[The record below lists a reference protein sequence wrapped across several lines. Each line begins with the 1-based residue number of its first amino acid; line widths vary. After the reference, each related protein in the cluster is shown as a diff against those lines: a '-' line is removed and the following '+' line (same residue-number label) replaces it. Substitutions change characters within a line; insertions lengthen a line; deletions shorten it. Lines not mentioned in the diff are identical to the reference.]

1 MRSIARAVLLVAARI
16 AALPLVVFAVSSP
29 LLAQGPALKA
39 PAAKKP
45 STAPAPAAAP
55 APAPETGAPQMTAAD
70 VEAFLDGL
78 VPAQLGPG
86 DVAGAVVVV
95 VKDGK
100 VLFGRGYGWA
110 DVEKRVPVD
119 WEKTLFRPGS
129 ISKLFTWTAVMQ
141 QVEQGKLDLDTDVNK
156 YLDFQV
162 PEAFGKPITLRDI
175 MTHTPG
181 YEDYAKE
188 LIVADASL
196 LAPLGQHLKTHQ
208 PARIFPPG
216 STPAYSNY
224 ATSMAGYIVERVS
237 GKPFAE
243 YIEENILGPLGMK
256 RATFRQ
262 PLPPDLEPLMS
273 RGYKVGSQKAQ
284 AFEIVVPAP
293 AGALSA
299 TGADMAR
306 FVIAHLQDGSYEGA
320 QILKPETAKLM
331 HARQRGKSPE
341 TDGMCLGFYEE
352 SRNGHRIIGHGG
364 DTNWFHSD
372 LHLIPDANVGFF
384 VSYNSGGN
392 GKGSGRTLLWE
403 RFLDRYFPYTPPAA
417 TRSADA
423 TEQCRKVAGNYLVS
437 RREDTKFLRLLYLL
451 EQTKVYPSPSPTD
464 AGTIEIS
471 ALTDFSQQPK
481 KWEPIGNGVFRELHG
496 QDKVVFQKDPL
507 GRDELVT
514 EYPFFDFF
522 RPPAYL
528 DSKLFL
534 PVAMVSLAVI
544 VLGLILWPVGAL
556 VRRHYGRR
564 LDLLP
569 GERRV
574 RLWTRLVLLLDVI
587 LIAGYATVVIKGLS
601 DLDLLT
607 PKLDPILH
615 VLQALAALAL
625 IGTLVALVGMARAWG
640 SRQRGIWSKLG
651 ETLIFL
657 STVGLA
663 WVILAGRLL
672 HVGPSY

>member
-1 MRSIARAVLLVAARI
+1 MRSLARAALLGALCAVAP
-16 AALPLVVFAVSSP
+16 LPM
-29 LLAQGPALKA
+29 LLAQGPAPKP

-45 STAPAPAAAP
+45 SSAPAPAAAP
-55 APAPETGAPQMTAAD
+55 APAPEAGPQTPALTAAD
-70 VEAFLDGL
+70 VAAFLDGL
-78 VPAQLGPG
+78 VPAQLGPA
-86 DVAGAVVVV
+86 DVGGAVVVV

-100 VLFGRGYGWA
+100 VLYGSGYGFS
-110 DVEKRVPVD
+110 DVEKRTPVN
-119 WEKTLFRPGS
+119 WETTLFRPGS

-156 YLDFQV
+156 YLDYQV
-162 PEAFGKPITLRDI
+162 PEAFGKPITLRDV

-181 YEDYAKE
+181 YEDYAKD
-188 LIVADASL
+188 LIVGD
-196 LAPLGQHLKTHQ
+196 PKMLGTLGAHLKSHQ
-208 PARIFPPG
+208 PHRIFPPG

-224 ATSMAGYIVERVS
+224 ATAMAGYIVERAS

-243 YIEENILGPLGMK
+243 YIRENILGPLGMEH
-256 RATFRQ
+256 ATFQQ
-262 PLPPDLEPLMS
+262 PLPAELEPLMS
-273 RGYKVGSQKAQ
+273 KGYKVGSEKARP
-284 AFEIVVPAP
+284 FEIVVPAP
-293 AGALSA
+293 AGSLSA
-299 TGADMAR
+299 AGADMAR
-306 FVIAHLQDGSYEGA
+306 FMIAHLQDGQYEGR

-403 RFLDRYFPYTPPAA
+403 KFLDRYFPYTPPAA
-417 TRSADA
+417 ARSADA
-423 TEQCRKVAGNYLVS
+423 KTQAQKVSGNYLVS
-437 RREDTKFLRLLYLL
+437 RREDTHFLRLLYLL
-451 EQTKVYPSPSPTD
+451 EQTKVYPSPTD
-464 AGTIEIS
+464 EGAIEIS
-471 ALTDFSQQPK
+471 ALTDFNQKPK
-481 KWEPIGNGVFRELHG
+481 AWEPIGNGVFREVHG
-496 QDKVVFQKDPL
+496 QEKVVFQKDPL

-528 DSKLFL
+528 DAKLFL
-534 PVAMVSLAVI
+534 PASIVTLVILVLAV
-544 VLGLILWPVGAL
+544 ILWPVGGW

-564 LDLLP
+564 LDLPP
-569 GERRV
+569 GERRL
-574 RLWTRLVLLLDVI
+574 RLWTRLVCLIDVA
-587 LIAGYATVVIKGLS
+587 LIAGYAIVIIKGLE

-607 PKLDPILH
+607 PKTDPILH
-615 VLQALAALAL
+615 VFQAMAALAL
-625 IGTLVALVGMARAWG
+625 VGTLIALVNAVTAWG
-640 SRQRGIWSKLG
+640 SRHRGVWSKLG

-657 STVGLA
+657 SCVGLA
-663 WVILAGRLL
+663 WIILAGRLL

>member
-1 MRSIARAVLLVAARI
+1 MRSLARAALLGALCAVAP
-16 AALPLVVFAVSSP
+16 LPM
-29 LLAQGPALKA
+29 LLAQGPAPKP

-45 STAPAPAAAP
+45 SSAPAPAAAP
-55 APAPETGAPQMTAAD
+55 APAPEAGPQTPALTAAD
-70 VEAFLDGL
+70 VAAFLDGL
-78 VPAQLGPG
+78 VPAQLGPA
-86 DVAGAVVVV
+86 DVGGAVVVV

-100 VLFGRGYGWA
+100 VLYGSGYGFS
-110 DVEKRVPVD
+110 DVEKRTPVN
-119 WEKTLFRPGS
+119 WETTLFRPGS

-156 YLDFQV
+156 YLDYQV
-162 PEAFGKPITLRDI
+162 PEAFGKPITLRDV

-181 YEDYAKE
+181 YEDYAKD
-188 LIVADASL
+188 LIVGD
-196 LAPLGQHLKTHQ
+196 PKMLGTLGAHLKSHQ
-208 PARIFPPG
+208 PHRIFPPG

-224 ATSMAGYIVERVS
+224 ATAMAGYIVERAS

-243 YIEENILGPLGMK
+243 YIRENILGPLGMEH
-256 RATFRQ
+256 ATFQQ
-262 PLPPDLEPLMS
+262 PLPAELEPLMS
-273 RGYKVGSQKAQ
+273 KGYKVGSEKARP
-284 AFEIVVPAP
+284 FEIVVPAP
-293 AGALSA
+293 AGSLSA
-299 TGADMAR
+299 AGADMAR
-306 FVIAHLQDGSYEGA
+306 FMIAHLQDGQYEGR

-403 RFLDRYFPYTPPAA
+403 KFLDRYFPYTPPAA
-417 TRSADA
+417 ARSADA
-423 TEQCRKVAGNYLVS
+423 KTQAQKVSGNYLVS
-437 RREDTKFLRLLYLL
+437 RREDTHFLRLLYLL
-451 EQTKVYPSPSPTD
+451 EQTKVYPSPTD
-464 AGTIEIS
+464 EGAIEIS
-471 ALTDFSQQPK
+471 ALTDFNQKPK
-481 KWEPIGNGVFRELHG
+481 AWEPIGNGVFREVHG
-496 QDKVVFQKDPL
+496 QEKVVFQQDPL

-528 DSKLFL
+528 DAKLFL
-534 PVAMVSLAVI
+534 PASIVTLVILVLAV
-544 VLGLILWPVGAL
+544 ILWPVGGW

-564 LDLLP
+564 LDLPP
-569 GERRV
+569 GERRL
-574 RLWTRLVLLLDVI
+574 RLWTRLVCLIDVA
-587 LIAGYATVVIKGLS
+587 LIAGYAIVIIKGLE

-607 PKLDPILH
+607 PKTDPILH
-615 VLQALAALAL
+615 VFQAMAALAL
-625 IGTLVALVGMARAWG
+625 VGTLIALVNAVTAWG
-640 SRQRGIWSKLG
+640 SRHRGVWSKLG

-657 STVGLA
+657 SCVGLA
-663 WVILAGRLL
+663 WIILAGRRL

>member
-1 MRSIARAVLLVAARI
+1 MRSLARAALLGALCAVAP
-16 AALPLVVFAVSSP
+16 LPM
-29 LLAQGPALKA
+29 LLAQGPAPKP

-45 STAPAPAAAP
+45 SSAPAPAAAP
-55 APAPETGAPQMTAAD
+55 VPAPEAGPQTPALTAAD
-70 VEAFLDGL
+70 VAAFLDGL
-78 VPAQLGPG
+78 VPAQLGPA
-86 DVAGAVVVV
+86 DVGGAVVVV

-100 VLFGRGYGWA
+100 VLYGSGYGFS
-110 DVEKRVPVD
+110 DVEKRTPVN
-119 WEKTLFRPGS
+119 WETTLFRPGS

-156 YLDFQV
+156 YLDYQV
-162 PEAFGKPITLRDI
+162 PEAFGKPITLRDV

-181 YEDYAKE
+181 YEDYAKD
-188 LIVADASL
+188 LIVGD
-196 LAPLGQHLKTHQ
+196 PKMLGTLGAHLKSHQ
-208 PARIFPPG
+208 PHRIFPPG

-224 ATSMAGYIVERVS
+224 ATAMAGYIVERAS

-243 YIEENILGPLGMK
+243 YIRENILGPLGMEH
-256 RATFRQ
+256 ATFQQ
-262 PLPPDLEPLMS
+262 PLPAELEPLMS
-273 RGYKVGSQKAQ
+273 KGYKVGSEKARP
-284 AFEIVVPAP
+284 FEIVVPAP
-293 AGALSA
+293 AGSLSA
-299 TGADMAR
+299 AGADMAR
-306 FVIAHLQDGSYEGA
+306 FMIAHLQDGQYEGR

-403 RFLDRYFPYTPPAA
+403 KFLDRYFPYTPPAA
-417 TRSADA
+417 ARSADA
-423 TEQCRKVAGNYLVS
+423 KTQAQKVSGNYLVS
-437 RREDTKFLRLLYLL
+437 RREDTHFLRLLYLL
-451 EQTKVYPSPSPTD
+451 EQTKVYPSPTD
-464 AGTIEIS
+464 EGAIEIS
-471 ALTDFSQQPK
+471 ALTDFNQKPK
-481 KWEPIGNGVFRELHG
+481 AWEPIGNGVFREVHG
-496 QDKVVFQKDPL
+496 QEKVVFQKDPL

-528 DSKLFL
+528 DAKLFL
-534 PVAMVSLAVI
+534 PASIVTLVILVLAV
-544 VLGLILWPVGAL
+544 ILWPVGGW

-564 LDLLP
+564 LDLPP
-569 GERRV
+569 GERRL
-574 RLWTRLVLLLDVI
+574 RLWTRLVCLIDVA
-587 LIAGYATVVIKGLS
+587 LIAGYAIVIIKGLE

-607 PKLDPILH
+607 PKTDPILH
-615 VLQALAALAL
+615 VFQAMAALAL
-625 IGTLVALVGMARAWG
+625 VGTLIALVNAVTAWG
-640 SRQRGIWSKLG
+640 SRHRGVWSKLG

-657 STVGLA
+657 SCVGLA
-663 WVILAGRLL
+663 WIILAGRLL

>member
-1 MRSIARAVLLVAARI
+1 MRPLSKVALASKAIPVAALCALLG
-16 AALPLVVFAVSSP
+16 AAPLA
-29 LLAQGPALKA
+29 AQGPAKKA
-39 PAAKKP
+39 PAAKVP
-45 STAPAPAAAP
+45 SSSAPPAAP
-55 APAPETGAPQMTAAD
+55 APVPAPPTGAPAMTAAD

-78 VPAQLGPG
+78 VPAQIGPA

-95 VKDGK
+95 VKDGQ
-100 VLFGRGYGWA
+100 VLFGRGYGYS
-110 DVEKRVPVD
+110 DVEKRTPVA
-119 WEKTLFRPGS
+119 WETTLFRPGS
-129 ISKLFTWTAVMQ
+129 ISKLFTWTSVMQ
-141 QVEQGKLDLDTDVNK
+141 QVEKGKLDLDADVNK

-181 YEDYAKE
+181 YEDYAKD

-196 LAPLGQHLKTHQ
+196 LVPLGQHLRTHQ
-208 PARIFPPG
+208 PERIFPPG

-243 YIEENILGPLGMK
+243 YVQQNILGPLGMAH
-256 RATFRQ
+256 ATFLQ
-262 PLPPDLEPLMS
+262 PLPKELEPLMS
-273 RGYKVGSQKAQ
+273 KGYKVASDKAQ
-284 AFEIVVPAP
+284 PFEIVVPSP

-299 TGADMAR
+299 SGADMAR
-306 FVIAHLQDGSYEGA
+306 FMMAHLQDGSYEGA
-320 QILKPETAKLM
+320 QILQPETAKLM

-341 TDGMCLGFYEE
+341 TDGMALGFYEE

-403 RFLDRYFPYTPPAA
+403 RFLDRYFPYTPPAV

-423 TEQCRKVAGNYLVS
+423 AEQGRRVAGNYLVS
-437 RREDTKFLRLLYLL
+437 RRDDRKFLRLLYLL
-451 EQTKVYPSPSPTD
+451 EQTKVYPSPTD
-464 AGTIEIS
+464 AGAIEIS
-471 ALTDFSQQPK
+471 ALTDFNQKPK
-481 KWEPIGNGVFRELHG
+481 AWEPIGNGVFREVHG

-528 DSKLFL
+528 DSKLVL
-534 PVAMVSLAVI
+534 PVAIVSLCII
-544 VLGLILWPVGAL
+544 VLALILWPVGAL
-556 VRRHYGRR
+556 VRRHYARR
-564 LDLLP
+564 LDLPP
-569 GERRV
+569 GERRL
-574 RLWTRLVLLLDVI
+574 RLWTRLVLLLDGVM
-587 LIAGYATVVIKGLS
+587 LAGYAIVVIKGLS

-607 PKLDPILH
+607 AKLDPWLH

-625 IGTLVALVGMARAWG
+625 VGTLVALFNAVTAWG
-640 SRQRGIWSKLG
+640 SRQRGVWSKLG

-657 STVGLA
+657 SCVGLA
-663 WVILAGRLL
+663 WIILAGRLL

>member
-1 MRSIARAVLLVAARI
+1 MRPITRAALLGAARN
-16 AALPLVVFAVSSP
+16 AALPLLALLVASAP
-29 LLAQGPALKA
+29 LFAQGPAPKS

-45 STAPAPAAAP
+45 SSATAPAAAP
-55 APAPETGAPQMTAAD
+55 APAPETGAPQLTAAD
-70 VEAFLDGL
+70 VAAFLDGL

-86 DVAGAVVVV
+86 DVGGAVVVV

-100 VLFGRGYGWA
+100 VLYGSGYGFS
-110 DVEKRVPVD
+110 DVEKRTPVN
-119 WEKTLFRPGS
+119 WETTLFRPGS

-156 YLDFQV
+156 YIDFQV
-162 PEAFGKPITLRDI
+162 PEAFGKPITLRDV

-181 YEDYAKE
+181 YEDYAKD
-188 LIVADASL
+188 LIVGD
-196 LAPLGQHLKTHQ
+196 PKMLGTLGAHLKSHQ
-208 PARIFPPG
+208 PHRIFPPG

-224 ATSMAGYIVERVS
+224 ATAMAGYIVERVS

-243 YIEENILGPLGMK
+243 YIQENILGPLGMK
-256 RATFRQ
+256 HATFQQ
-262 PLPPDLEPLMS
+262 PLPAELEPLMS
-273 RGYKVGSQKAQ
+273 KGYKVASEKARP
-284 AFEIVVPAP
+284 FEIVVPAP
-293 AGALSA
+293 AGSLSA
-299 TGADMAR
+299 AGADMAR
-306 FVIAHLQDGSYEGA
+306 FMIAHLQDGQYEGA

-331 HARQRGKSPE
+331 HSRQRGKSPE

-372 LHLIPDANVGFF
+372 LHLLPDANLGFF

-403 RFLDRYFPYTPPAA
+403 KFLDRYFPYTPPAV

-423 TEQCRKVAGNYLVS
+423 KTQAQKVSGNYLVS
-437 RREDTKFLRLLYLL
+437 RREDTHFLRLLYLL
-451 EQTKVYPSPSPTD
+451 EQTKVYPSPTD
-464 AGTIEIS
+464 EGAIEIS
-471 ALTDFSQQPK
+471 ALTDFNQKPK
-481 KWEPIGNGVFRELHG
+481 AWEPIGNGVFREVHG
-496 QDKVVFQKDPL
+496 QEKVVFQKDPL

-522 RPPAYL
+522 RPPAHL
-528 DSKLFL
+528 DAKLFL
-534 PVAMVSLAVI
+534 PAAIVTLVVLVLAV
-544 VLGLILWPVGAL
+544 VLWPVGGW

-564 LDLLP
+564 LDLPP
-569 GERRV
+569 GERRL
-574 RLWTRLVLLLDVI
+574 RLWTRLVCLVDVA
-587 LIAGYATVVIKGLS
+587 LIAGFAVVIIKGLE

-607 PKLDPILH
+607 PKTDPILH
-615 VLQALAALAL
+615 VFQAMAALAL
-625 IGTLVALVGMARAWG
+625 IGTLIALVNAVIAWG

-657 STVGLA
+657 ATVGLA

>member
-1 MRSIARAVLLVAARI
+1 MTRLTKA
-16 AALPLVVFAVSSP
+16 AALAA
-29 LLAQGPALKA
+29 LLAAAGTLGAQSLKPKVPPGPP
-39 PAAKKP
+39 PAAK
-45 STAPAPAAAP
+45 AVPAPAAASQ
-55 APAPETGAPQMTAAD
+55 TGAPQPTASLTAAD

-78 VPAQLGPG
+78 VPAQLGPA

-95 VKDGK
+95 VKDGQ

-129 ISKLFTWTAVMQ
+129 ISKLFTWTSVMQ
-141 QVEQGKLDLDTDVNK
+141 LVEQGKLDLDADVNT
-156 YLDFQV
+156 YLDYKV
-162 PEAFGKPITLRDI
+162 PEAFGKPITLRDV

-181 YEDYAKE
+181 YEDYAKD
-188 LIVADASL
+188 LIVGDPKMLVSL
-196 LAPLGQHLKTHQ
+196 GDHLKTHQ

-224 ATSMAGYIVERVS
+224 ATAMAGYIVERVS
-237 GKPFAE
+237 GKPFADYVE
-243 YIEENILGPLGMK
+243 QNIMIPLGMT
-256 RATFRQ
+256 RATFKQ
-262 PLPPDLEPLMS
+262 PLPADLQPLMS
-273 RGYKVGSQKAQ
+273 NGYKVASEKAKP
-284 AFEIVVPAP
+284 FEIVVPAP
-293 AGALSA
+293 AGSLSA
-299 TGADMAR
+299 TGENMAH
-306 FVIAHLQDGSYEGA
+306 FIIAHLQDGRFGDA

-331 HARQRGKSPE
+331 HARQRGKSNE
-341 TDGMCLGFYEE
+341 TDGMALGFYEE

-403 RFLDRYFPYTPPAA
+403 KFLDRYFPYTPPAA
-417 TRSADA
+417 ARSADA
-423 TEQCRKVAGNYLVS
+423 KEQARRVSGNYLVS
-437 RREDTKFLRLLYLL
+437 RREDTHFLRLLYLL
-451 EQTKVYPSPSPTD
+451 EQTKVYPSPTD
-464 AGTIEIS
+464 EGAIEIS
-471 ALTDFSQQPK
+471 ALTGFNQKPK
-481 KWEPIGNGVFRELHG
+481 AWEPIGNGVFREVHG
-496 QDKVVFQKDPL
+496 QEKVVFQKDPL

-528 DSKLFL
+528 DAKLIM
-534 PVAMVSLAVI
+534 PVALVSLCLL
-544 VLGLILWPVGAL
+544 VLTVILWPVGAL

-564 LDLLP
+564 LDLPP
-569 GERRV
+569 GERRL
-574 RLWTRLVLLLDVI
+574 RLWTRLVCLLDVA
-587 LIAGYATVVIKGLS
+587 LIAGFAIVIIKGLE

-607 PKLDPILH
+607 PKTDPILH
-615 VLQALAALAL
+615 VFQAMAALAL
-625 IGTLVALVGMARAWG
+625 VGVLVALVNAARAWG
-640 SRQRGIWSKLG
+640 SAHRGVWSKLG

-663 WVILAGRLL
+663 WIILAGRLL